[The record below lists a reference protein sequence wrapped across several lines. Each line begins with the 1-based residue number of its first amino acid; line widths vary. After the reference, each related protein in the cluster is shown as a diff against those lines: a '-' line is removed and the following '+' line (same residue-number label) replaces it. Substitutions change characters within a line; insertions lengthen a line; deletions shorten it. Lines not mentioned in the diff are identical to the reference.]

1 MQSHIRNFCIIAHID
16 HGKSTLADRILD
28 ATGALSVRE
37 RREQFLDKMDLAR
50 ERGITIKAQ
59 SVALTYK
66 NLKGETFQFN
76 LIDTPGHVDFHYEVS
91 RSLSACEGALLVV
104 DAAQGVQAQTIANA
118 LVAIA
123 SGLEIIPVI
132 NKIDLPSAN
141 VEAVKEEITETLG
154 IDGETA
160 VLVSAKTGAGIPAL
174 LEAIVERLPPPAGKP
189 DEALRALIF
198 DSWFDSYEGVISLM
212 RVMDGSIAKGMMI
225 KLMNVNKEFQVQ
237 RLGIFSPHPVEVPA
251 LSAGQVGFVIANIKD
266 IRDAKIGDT
275 VTEKERP
282 ASQAL
287 RGFQEVKPMV
297 FAGIYPVDSK
307 QYEDLRDALEKLRLN
322 DSSFTFEPETSLALG
337 FGFRCG
343 LLGSL
348 HLEIV
353 QERLEREYTLDLIS
367 TAPTVV
373 YEVVTKE
380 GKIIAVD
387 NPAKLPD
394 PSSIDEIREPVALV
408 SLHFPKEYLGNVIKL
423 CEERRGEQ
431 QQMEFFGR
439 ERVMLQ
445 YLLPFNEMMVDFHD
459 QLKSLSQGYAS
470 LDYEL
475 KGYRAATVVKLD
487 MFINGEKVDALS
499 TILHRDD
506 AYDRGRELAKKLR
519 ELIPRQ
525 MYDVALQAAIGGKI
539 IARETVKALRKDV
552 TAKCYG
558 GDITRKRKLLE
569 KQKEGKKRMK
579 QVVSVEIPQEAFRSV
594 LKTKS

>member
-37 RREQFLDKMDLAR
+37 RREQFLDKMDLER

-408 SLHFPKEYLGNVIKL
+408 SLHFPKEYLA
-423 CEERRGEQ
+423 
-431 QQMEFFGR
+431 
-439 ERVMLQ
+439 ML
-445 YLLPFNEMMVDFHD
+445 L
-459 QLKSLSQGYAS
+459 
-470 LDYEL
+470 
-475 KGYRAATVVKLD
+475 
-487 MFINGEKVDALS
+487 
-499 TILHRDD
+499 
-506 AYDRGRELAKKLR
+506 
-519 ELIPRQ
+519 
-525 MYDVALQAAIGGKI
+525 
-539 IARETVKALRKDV
+539 KAL
-552 TAKCYG
+552 
-558 GDITRKRKLLE
+558 
-569 KQKEGKKRMK
+569 M
-579 QVVSVEIPQEAFRSV
+579 
-594 LKTKS
+594 

>member
-37 RREQFLDKMDLAR
+37 RREQFLDKMDLER

-237 RLGIFSPHPVEVPA
+237 RLRIFSPHPVEVPA

-579 QVVSVEIPQEAFRSV
+579 QVGSVEIPQEAFRSV